1 MLSECWQQWVLLC
14 ENSTSVQPHCF
25 LQTLHFSALQ
35 SYFLNYKPL
44 VLSGG
49 RSFDFWVSEWLLPP
63 WCLFYLQYSLSFL
76 EQPLPKFLLV
86 ILPSM
91 WRRFTPGT
99 RLMSDELIHS
109 HFETIIE
116 SWRVSWFI
124 KWNIYIVTSANNKK
138 TGLHWQDVL
147 GPRVADTTDQW
158 LSLLEINSNFPKWSQ
173 RV

>member
-1 MLSECWQQWVLLC
+1 MNDFPGKWSMHWWGANNFRNKCCLNVGSNEFYCVRTQQVF
-14 ENSTSVQPHCF
+14 NPIV
-25 LQTLHFSALQ
+25 FSKRSILALQ

-76 EQPLPKFLLV
+76 EQPLPKLLLV

-99 RLMSDELIHS
+99 RLMCDELIHS
-109 HFETIIE
+109 HFETN
-116 SWRVSWFI
+116 VS
-124 KWNIYIVTSANNKK
+124 
-138 TGLHWQDVL
+138 HD
-147 GPRVADTTDQW
+147 
-158 LSLLEINSNFPKWSQ
+158 SLNRISIL
-173 RV
+173 